1 MPDVLVTID
10 NLLEIFILF
19 LESIIGIVKV
29 NSTARRQCLFLLDF
43 PYLAYMTTIS
53 ISSALIFCVIC
64 DASSASIEPR
74 PSVTRT
80 IFRLYFSFLQC
91 FVIICMAM
99 TIADIANSISRQS
112 RESQEYLSTIAIV
125 CIAHVNFLA

>member
-1 MPDVLVTID
+1 MPDVLVMID

-29 NSTARRQCLFLLDF
+29 NSTARRKCLFLLDF
-43 PYLAYMTTIS
+43 LCFAYMTTIS

-64 DASSASIEPR
+64 GTSSASIEPR
-74 PSVTRT
+74 PSVTRI
-80 IFRLYFSFLQC
+80 IFRLYFSLLQC

-99 TIADIANSISRQS
+99 TIADIAVSISRQS
-112 RESQEYLSTIAIV
+112 KESQEYMSTIAIICV
-125 CIAHVNFLA
+125 AHVDFLA